1 MQFATNSPLWLGAS
15 RVASQKDVPWEEL
28 EGKTVA
34 ITGTTGLI
42 GKTLALSI
50 VAHNKLAGE
59 KSKQTRVLAL
69 VRNVAKAQSIL
80 GDDDYI
86 DILHWDASRPSTEGF
101 PEADYVIHCA
111 NMTDS
116 ASFIERPVEV
126 IETTT
131 AGARSMLE
139 YGRRSNARVLVL
151 STMEVYG
158 QYDSEDP
165 ISEDQ
170 GGFLDAMNVRNS
182 YP

>member
-86 DILHWDASRPSTEGF
+86 GIGMHRDHLRKDSR
-101 PEADYVIHCA
+101 
-111 NMTDS
+111 
-116 ASFIERPVEV
+116 
-126 IETTT
+126 
-131 AGARSMLE
+131 
-139 YGRRSNARVLVL
+139 RRITSSIAP
-151 STMEVYG
+151 T
-158 QYDSEDP
+158 
-165 ISEDQ
+165 
-170 GGFLDAMNVRNS
+170 
-182 YP
+182 